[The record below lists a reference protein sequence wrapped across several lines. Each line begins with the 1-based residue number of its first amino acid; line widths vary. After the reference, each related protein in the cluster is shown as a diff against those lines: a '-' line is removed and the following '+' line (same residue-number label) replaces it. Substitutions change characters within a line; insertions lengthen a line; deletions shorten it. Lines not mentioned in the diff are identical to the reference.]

1 MRADESG
8 DAALETAL
16 DRVPE
21 GVVLLDDDR
30 RCTYVNRPAA
40 DLFERDRK
48 GLLGERLDGDA
59 LGDAGELADCVAA
72 ALDGGERAAEWRDAE
87 RDRWVEVRTHPV
99 GGGAAVHVADVT
111 EREHLRRQQYRFRRG
126 QEIVDAGTWEYDPRD
141 GTVEWSDGVRDIHG
155 VDEEYEPTLSR
166 TIGFYHPDDR
176 ETIREAVERAVDD
189 GEGYDLRLRIARED
203 GTQRHV
209 RTVGD
214 PVVEDG
220 RVVHVHGV
228 IGDVTGRV
236 ERERVLDELHDVGLD
251 MQDCATVEAVA
262 QRTVDAAA
270 EVLDLDQSVFF
281 LEDGGV
287 LRVVA
292 VPEELP
298 MDVTMTMSVDEGLA
312 GETFRTGESRLVAD
326 THEYD
331 AVDGEPRYRSAI
343 SVPAGDHGNFQAVA
357 SDRDNF
363 DESDFEFAE
372 LLVDRARSA
381 LDRVERERELRREN
395 DRLEEFASIVSHDI
409 RNPLEVAT
417 GRMTLLQR
425 EIDSEHVDETVAA
438 LDRMAEI
445 VDDTL
450 TLARYG
456 TAVGETEPVSIPAV
470 VRRCW
475 NTVETGDARL
485 EIDDDLVVRADDDR
499 LRHLLEN
506 LFRNGVEHGTDDRA
520 RDDDGEGDDEN
531 DPPVTVR
538 VGRSPEE
545 DVLYVEDDGPG
556 IPPAE
561 RETVFELGYS
571 SADDGTGFGLTIV
584 DSIAEAHGWD
594 ARVVEGR
601 DGGARFEFTGVEFAT

>member
-1 MRADESG
+1 MRSDESG

-40 DLFERDRK
+40 DLFERDRE

-72 ALDGGERAAEWRDAE
+72 ALDGGERTAEWRDAE

-166 TIGFYHPDDR
+166 VIGFYHPDDR

-189 GEGYDLRLRIARED
+189 GEGYDLRLRVVRED

-287 LRVVA
+287 LRIVA

-298 MDVTMTMSVDEGLA
+298 TDVTMTMSVDEGLA

-450 TLARYG
+450 TLARHG

-506 LFRNGVEHGTDDRA
+506 LFRNGVEHGTDGRT

-538 VGRSPEE
+538 VGQSPEE